1 MFGIFHPQSNTGSNA
16 SLALMYMTTFI
27 LQSSNLELQEK
38 ESVMCG
44 GVYFQLIET
53 FHTHTHTHTHSH
65 THTQTVLASWKK
77 RIKRVT

>member
-1 MFGIFHPQSNTGSNA
+1 
-16 SLALMYMTTFI
+16 MTTFI

-53 FHTHTHTHTHSH
+53 FHTHTHTHTHTQTHTHAHTHRH
-65 THTQTVLASWKK
+65 THTNRLSFLEKEKK
-77 RIKRVT
+77 KGHLIELRQI